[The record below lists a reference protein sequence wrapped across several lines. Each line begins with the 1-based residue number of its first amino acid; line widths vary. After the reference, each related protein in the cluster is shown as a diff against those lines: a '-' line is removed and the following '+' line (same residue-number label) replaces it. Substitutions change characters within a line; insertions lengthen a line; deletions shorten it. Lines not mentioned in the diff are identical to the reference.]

1 MKRLLLLFFLLALS
15 TNFTFGN
22 ESIIE
27 NDVADIL
34 NSLNLSF
41 NDTSGEEFEK
51 IEVLNATFDY
61 TPSEFCQSDIDPI
74 PNVTTPGGTFTSTM
88 GLVFANSTTGEIDL
102 SASTP
107 GTYPVTYTVPSGS
120 PLTFMQNVTIH
131 SSDPTTIIYNASGT
145 TSTTLCTSG
154 SNPTPVITGVTGGE
168 FTSSPAG
175 LVFVGGGGGSEFIIK
190 PGNGNSRMKSFTGK
204 MASTTGQIDLGA
216 STAGEYTVEYTAP
229 GGCVIATHT
238 VKIVSTLDPNFSYA
252 SDSYCSDDINPII
265 PVLNEVIPET
275 ANQVFLA
282 GAGLAMN
289 ASTGVISPGSSSP
302 GTYFV
307 NRFVTNNCQGSTSSA
322 APFIIN
328 IVSSGNP
335 SFSYD
340 STSFCKTS
348 TNPAATI
355 SGTGGGTFTST
366 DVNLVFANANTG
378 EIDLVATPIG
388 TYPIVY
394 ELTGNC
400 AATSAPQNI
409 TITGADTSFSYTS
422 IEFCG
427 DDVDPS
433 PTITGTTGGIFS
445 NSSTSGLSIDPNT
458 GIIDISGSILGAH
471 EITYTIT
478 GACTASSTFNLT
490 ITAAGIA
497 EFNYSSSTYC
507 KSDSNP
513 VPIITGTNGGTFSS
527 TDVNLIFLDINTGE
541 IDLATTPL
549 GIYPIV
555 YEVSGSCGS
564 TSIPQNITI
573 TSEDA
578 TFSYTATDYCS
589 GDVDPS
595 PSITG
600 TTGGTFTNSSASG
613 LSIDSGSGIIDL
625 DASTTGAHEITYT
638 TPGLCAVTST
648 FDITITA
655 NSTADFNYS
664 SSVFCEADS
673 NPVPSVSG
681 TSSGLFSST
690 TGLVFA
696 NTGTGEIDLS
706 ATTPGMYTIN
716 YVISGLC
723 GITVQKDITINSANP
738 TLSFETSIDDA
749 TYMANPAETI
759 DVEIGRKLELRFPEP
774 FNGTVS
780 WSGPNSFSG
789 TGTEIIVS
797 NDIQMIDSGTYTATV
812 TFDIDCGSAPTVYN
826 FVVNALNNIVRV
838 SPKVFLQGAMLGST
852 DNLMRDDLR
861 VSGYLPNNTPYS
873 DGVSVDGTIFNDA
886 AVDDD
891 DIVDW
896 VFIEL
901 RDATTNTT
909 IIDSQSAFVQRDGDI
924 VDMNGDSEIT
934 MTATSGGSYF
944 VVVKHRNHLGIMTNV
959 AITLDITTTILDF
972 RDGSQMTNGLNAQT
986 SNGMPVGT
994 VGMWAGDATQ
1004 NGTIN
1009 IIGSPNDSVFI
1020 RDTVLNDPI
1029 NLAIQF
1035 YGFSVSGYNNAD
1047 VNMNGQTNI
1056 VGIGNDA
1063 NVIRDNILNHPIN
1076 IFIQFYGFTITG
1088 QIP

>member
-1 MKRLLLLFFLLALS
+1 MFFLLALS

-22 ESIIE
+22 EYIIK
-27 NDVADIL
+27 NDIADIL
-34 NSLNLSF
+34 NNLSLSF
-41 NDTSGEEFEK
+41 IDMPGEEFEK
-51 IEVLNATFDY
+51 IEALNATFDY
-61 TPSEFCQSDIDPI
+61 TPSDFCQSDVDPI
-74 PNVTTPGGTFTSTM
+74 PNVTTPGGVFTSTM
-88 GLVFANSTTGEIDL
+88 GLVFANSTTGEINL
-102 SASTP
+102 TASTP
-107 GTYPVTYTVPSGS
+107 GTYTVTYTVLSGS

-131 SSDPTTIIYNASGT
+131 SSDPTTITYNSSGT

-154 SNPTPVITGVTGGE
+154 SNPTPTITGIIGGE

-175 LVFVGGGGGSEFIIK
+175 LVFVGGGGGGSEFGVK
-190 PGNGNSRMKSFTGK
+190 PTSRAAKSFAGK
-204 MASTTGQIDLGA
+204 MSSTGQIDLGA
-216 STAGEYTVEYTAP
+216 STAGEYTVEYTTP
-229 GGCVIATHT
+229 GGCVVATHT
-238 VKIVSTLDPNFSYA
+238 VKIVTALDPNFSY
-252 SDSYCSDDINPII
+252 SSSSFCSDDINPIVPI
-265 PVLNEVIPET
+265 LSEVLPET

-302 GTYFV
+302 GTYFI
-307 NRFVTNNCQGSTSSA
+307 NRFVTNNCQGATSSA
-322 APFIIN
+322 TPFVIN
-328 IVSSGNP
+328 IVSSGDP
-335 SFSYD
+335 SFSYEN
-340 STSFCKTS
+340 TSFCKTG
-348 TNPAATI
+348 TNPVATI

-366 DVNLVFANANTG
+366 NVDLVFANVNTG
-378 EIDLVATPIG
+378 EIDLTNTPVG

-400 AATSAPQNI
+400 AATGTPQNI
-409 TITGADTSFSYTS
+409 TITGADTSFSYTLTDYCS
-422 IEFCG
+422 

-433 PTITGTTGGIFS
+433 PLITGTTGGIFT
-445 NSSTSGLSIDPNT
+445 NSSASGLSIDPNS
-458 GIIDISGSILGAH
+458 GVIDLSVSALGAH

-478 GACTASSTFNLT
+478 GACTASSTFNIT
-490 ITAAGIA
+490 ITTASVAA
-497 EFNYSSSTYC
+497 FNYASSTYC
-507 KSDSNP
+507 KSDGNP
-513 VPIITGTNGGTFSS
+513 IPSISGTTGGTFSS
-527 TDVNLIFLDINTGE
+527 TDANLVFADANTGE

-549 GIYPIV
+549 GTYPIV
-555 YEVSGSCGS
+555 YEVSGSCGA

-578 TFSYTATDYCS
+578 TFSYAVTDYCS
-589 GDVDPS
+589 DDVDPS

-600 TTGGTFTNSSASG
+600 TMGGMFTNSSASG
-613 LSIDSGSGIIDL
+613 LSIDSASGIIDL
-625 DASTTGAHEITYT
+625 DTSAVGVHEITYT
-638 TPGLCAVTST
+638 TPGLCNVTST

-673 NPVPSVSG
+673 NPVPVVTA
-681 TSSGLFSST
+681 TSRGVFSST
-690 TGLVFA
+690 TGLVFVNA
-696 NTGTGEIDLS
+696 STGEIDLS
-706 ATTPGMYTIN
+706 ATTPGMYTIS
-716 YVISGLC
+716 YVISGQC
-723 GITVQKDITINSANP
+723 GITVQKDITINGENP

-749 TYMANPAETI
+749 MYIANPAETI
-759 DVEIGRKLELRFPEP
+759 DIEIGRKLELRFPEL

-780 WSGPNSFSG
+780 WVGPNSFSAV
-789 TGTEIIVS
+789 GTEIVIS
-797 NDIQMIDSGTYTATV
+797 NSSQMIDSGTYTATV
-812 TFDIDCGSAPTVYN
+812 TFDINCGSAPTVYN
-826 FVVNALNNIVRV
+826 FAVNVLNNVVRV

-852 DNLMRDDLR
+852 NNLMRDDLR
-861 VSGYLPNNTPYS
+861 TSSYLPNDTPYS
-873 DGVSVDGTIFNDA
+873 DGVSIDGTIFNDA
-886 AVDDD
+886 AVEDD

-924 VDMNGDSEIT
+924 VDVNGNPEVT

-944 VVVKHRNHLGIMTNV
+944 VVIKHRNHLGIMTDV
-959 AITLDITTTILDF
+959 AVTLDVTTTTLDF
-972 RDGSQMTNGLNAQT
+972 RDGTQPSNGSNGQT

-1004 NGTIN
+1004 NGAIN
-1009 IIGSPNDSVFI
+1009 IIGSPNDSVFV

-1047 VNMNGQTNI
+1047 VNMNGRTNI

-1076 IFIQFYGFTITG
+1076 LFIQFYGFTITG